1 MYRFFRQFRK
11 NLIEKE
17 HMQRYLLY
25 SIGEIVLVVI
35 GILLALQ
42 VNSWNENRKDQEY
55 LDFSL
60 KEIHMDLKSDLR
72 LIYGGIEPRLQAKE
86 KGVKE
91 LYSLMLQEEAPA
103 DSIFLEAY
111 RGMNRGFLLSV
122 SNGSYQ
128 SLKSRGL
135 DIIKNET
142 LRNSIFN
149 FYENIIPRTLEFI
162 HGRDEGLH
170 QKLADLEEE
179 IFRFEIVQPEKGDP
193 YHAKVPALPD
203 YIHGQAL
210 HRILDLNDDDAGHKR
225 YRLRGLKNHYF
236 DLMDIMEEEMTRRAI
251 PFIRFDS
258 TAVRADF

>member
-1 MYRFFRQFRK
+1 
-11 NLIEKE
+11 
-17 HMQRYLLY
+17 
-25 SIGEIVLVVI
+25 
-35 GILLALQ
+35 
-42 VNSWNENRKDQEY
+42 
-55 LDFSL
+55 
-60 KEIHMDLKSDLR
+60 
-72 LIYGGIEPRLQAKE
+72 
-86 KGVKE
+86 
-91 LYSLMLQEEAPA
+91 
-103 DSIFLEAY
+103 
-111 RGMNRGFLLSV
+111 
-122 SNGSYQ
+122 
-128 SLKSRGL
+128 L